1 MFNLK
6 KQRNSGME
14 VNILTLSN
22 YCIDVFFNILYLS
35 LEFVVKLMIISPLF
49 NCKHE
54 RHDNSRVPLI
64 VALNIHVHSRS

>member
-6 KQRNSGME
+6 NNE
-14 VNILTLSN
+14 TLEWKL
-22 YCIDVFFNILYLS
+22 IFQHWAIIVLMFFNILYLS
-35 LEFVVKLMIISPLF
+35 LEFVVKLKIISPLF

-54 RHDNSRVPLI
+54 RHENSRVPLI